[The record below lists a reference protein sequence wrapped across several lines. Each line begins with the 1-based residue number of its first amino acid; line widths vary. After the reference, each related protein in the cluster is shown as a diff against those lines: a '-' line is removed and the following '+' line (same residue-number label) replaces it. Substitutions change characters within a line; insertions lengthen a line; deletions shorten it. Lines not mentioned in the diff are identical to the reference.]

1 MLNESS
7 FRRVQTRHLPNS
19 VRRLATDYLGIAWKW
34 LQGSLGTLITD
45 EWYPTVSDAFEGL
58 VIVSGGLVDKTGESR
73 SFAVLMTKDG
83 TVDDHRS
90 YVTPKQLTVR

>member
-1 MLNESS
+1 
-7 FRRVQTRHLPNS
+7 LP
-19 VRRLATDYLGIAWKW
+19 TDYLGIAWKW
-34 LQGSLGTLITD
+34 LSGRLGSLMTD

-83 TVDDHRS
+83 IVNDNRS